1 MNSLTAIK
9 KVASIGD
16 LSSLK
21 TENKESTV
29 LAINENVDKITS
41 LQNELESNKTELEF
55 NIDSINEVL

>member
-16 LSSLK
+16 LNSLK
-21 TENKESTV
+21 TEIKESTV

>member
-21 TENKESTV
+21 TENKESIV
-29 LAINENVDKITS
+29 DAINENTTE
-41 LQNELESNKTELEF
+41 LNENKNTLESNI
-55 NIDSINEVL
+55 NSIKEVL

>member
-16 LSSLK
+16 LKSLK
-21 TENKESTV
+21 TEIKESTV

>member
-21 TENKESTV
+21 TENKESIV
-29 LAINENVDKITS
+29 EAINENVDILNTNKNT
-41 LQNELESNKTELEF
+41 LED
-55 NIDSINEVL
+55 NIASIKEVL